1 MSSLPEPLP
10 LQWIYPQND
19 EEWVSTI
26 IKEFMVHPIIASILA
41 ARGFRDLEKIHSHLY
56 AQLPD
61 LYPPQ
66 RFTDMKRATERI
78 ARAIIRQEPILIYGD
93 NDVDGITSTALL
105 TEYLRKAGGKVHFFI
120 PNRSNLN
127 HHLLL
132 DASEVIEKEKV
143 SLVITVDCGITAS
156 SEVKTLHSRG
166 VDVIITDHHMPTAK
180 IPHSYATLNPKLLK
194 AKYPNRELTGV
205 GVAFKLACALS
216 HHLISTGHLRAQQ
229 IDLKDFL
236 DLVALGT
243 IADMGSLLGENRIL
257 VRYGL
262 KQIASTKRI
271 GLKQLLSV
279 CGIPKGPISSNDIV
293 LKVAPR
299 INSLGRIA
307 NPLKGVELLLA
318 KDPITAQELA
328 FELDLHNKTRQ
339 RLEQEMVLH
348 LDQILLDD
356 PKILDH
362 KSIVIASSAWHT
374 GIVPLL
380 TTRLNRT
387 YHRPSVVIAIEN
399 GVGKGSIRS
408 TRSFPLLGTL
418 NALES
423 LFLSY
428 GGHDFAAGIMIEEK
442 NIEEFTKSFIEHTD
456 RALTK
461 DDVTP
466 KLQLD
471 APLSFD
477 EIDFDLIESLEL
489 LEPYGQDNPPPLFYT
504 QAKQV
509 WQHKVF
515 KKNHI
520 KLFLEQKERIL
531 ECVGFHIAGRSQ
543 SLLGQNNDLN
553 VAFSPQIF
561 NSMKQSRVQLHI
573 KDLLPV
579 PPQ

>member
-1 MSSLPEPLP
+1 MSSLPQALP
-10 LQWIYPQND
+10 LQWVYPNND
-19 EEWVSTI
+19 QEWVSTI
-26 IKEFMVHPIIASILA
+26 IKEFMVHPIIASVLA
-41 ARGFRDLEKIHSHLY
+41 ARGFRDLDQIHSYLY
-56 AQLPD
+56 SQLPD

-66 RFTDMKRATERI
+66 RFTEMKRATERV
-78 ARAIIRQEPILIYGD
+78 ARAIVNKEPILIYGD

-105 TEYLRKAGGKVHFFI
+105 IEYIRKAGGEAHFFI

-132 DASEVIEKEKV
+132 DALDLIQREKI

-156 SEVKTLHSRG
+156 SEVKTLTAKG
-166 VDVIITDHHMPTAK
+166 VDVIITDHHVPTAK

-216 HHLISTGHLRAQQ
+216 HHLISSGNIKAQQ
-229 IDLKDFL
+229 IDLKDSL

-262 KQIASTKRI
+262 KQMSSTKRI

-328 FELDLHNKTRQ
+328 CELDLHNKTRQ
-339 RLEQEMVLH
+339 RLEQEMVQH
-348 LDQILLDD
+348 LDEILEKQPHHLE
-356 PKILDH
+356 H
-362 KSIVIASSAWHT
+362 KSIVIASPAWHT

-399 GVGKGSIRS
+399 GIGKGSIRS
-408 TRSFPLLGTL
+408 TRAFPLLDTL
-418 NALES
+418 NSLQH

-442 NIEEFTKSFIEHTD
+442 NIAEFASAFIKITN
-456 RALTK
+456 ASLTI

-471 APLSFD
+471 ASLAFD

-489 LEPYGQDNPPPLFYT
+489 LEPYGQENPPPLFYT
-504 QAKQV
+504 KARQV
-509 WQHKVF
+509 WQHKIF

-520 KLFLEQKERIL
+520 KLFLEQNDRIL
-531 ECVGFHIAGRSQ
+531 ECVGFHLASRSQ
-543 SLLGQNNDLN
+543 FLLGQNEMLS

-561 NSMKQSRVQLHI
+561 NSMKQSRVQLHL
-573 KDLLPV
+573 KDLITS
-579 PPQ
+579 